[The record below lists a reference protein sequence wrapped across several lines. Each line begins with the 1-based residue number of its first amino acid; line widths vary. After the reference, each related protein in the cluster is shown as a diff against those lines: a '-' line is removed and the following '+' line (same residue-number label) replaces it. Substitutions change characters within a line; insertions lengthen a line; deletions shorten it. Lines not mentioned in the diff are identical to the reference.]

1 MVPFSLIFLGLVKGG
16 PTFMDEKRSYTVK
29 ELQEILQ
36 VSRPAVYELLKQKLF
51 EWATVG
57 GKYRISKKS
66 FDRWFDGDA
75 AD

>member
-1 MVPFSLIFLGLVKGG
+1 M
-16 PTFMDEKRSYTVK
+16 VK

-36 VSRPAVYELLKQKLF
+36 VSRPAVYELLKKKQF
-51 EWATVG
+51 EWVVVG

-66 FDRWFDGDA
+66 FDRWLDGDD